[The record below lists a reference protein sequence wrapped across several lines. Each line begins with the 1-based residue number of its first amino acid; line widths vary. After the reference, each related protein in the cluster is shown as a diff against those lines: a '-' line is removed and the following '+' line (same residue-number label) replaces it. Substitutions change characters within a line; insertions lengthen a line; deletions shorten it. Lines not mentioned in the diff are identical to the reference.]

1 MTTEDKAIHA
11 LLGKFRCLQ
20 DSDRR
25 TLDRLLKPA
34 RPAPVRSTLLH
45 EGDRVENIH
54 VIEAG
59 WAIRYK
65 TLADGGRQI
74 LNFLLPGDIFGLF
87 GSLFERTEFG
97 VETLT
102 ELHTSS
108 FPFAQML
115 EAFHESPRLAL
126 ALTWLAGQDERQ
138 LDEQITR
145 IGRRNAGER
154 MAHLFM
160 ELHHRLADAGIGG
173 DAARHFPLTQSV
185 LADSLGMSH
194 VHANRSFRT
203 LVRNGLVALRNSG
216 ILLLDPVALA
226 ELADFDAGYLEE
238 VEVPVQAERAFPD

>member
-1 MTTEDKAIHA
+1 MDDKAIHR
-11 LLGKFRCLQ
+11 LLRKFSCLQ
-20 DSDRR
+20 NGDRR
-25 TLDRLLKPA
+25 TLDALLTSSRA
-34 RPAPVRSTLLH
+34 MPVRATLLR

-54 VIEAG
+54 VIETG
-59 WAIRYK
+59 WAMRYK
-65 TLADGGRQI
+65 TLPDGGRQI

-87 GSLFERTEFG
+87 GSLFEHSEFG

-102 ELHTSS
+102 ALQTST

-145 IGRRNAGER
+145 IGRRSAGER

-160 ELHHRLADAGIGG
+160 ELHHRLSDAGIGG

-194 VHANRSFRT
+194 VHANRSFRP
-203 LVRNGLVALRNSG
+203 LVRNGLVALRNNG
-216 ILLLDPVALA
+216 IVLLDPAALA
-226 ELADFDAGYLEE
+226 ELAEFDASYLEE
-238 VEVPVQAERAFPD
+238 VEVPVKAQRAFPD